1 VATVLALIEAVA
13 DRFAEAGLVFGHGT
27 DNPWDEAVALVLG
40 VTELADDRTVL
51 DIEVDPA
58 AVADIQRL
66 ADRRIDERIPLAY
79 LLGRCQFV
87 GRTFLIEPGVV
98 IPRSPIG
105 ALLADELVPWIRRP
119 PRRVL
124 DLCCGSGCIG
134 IIAALVFPDAD
145 VTLVELDAA
154 AATLA
159 ERNLR
164 LHGLEDRVRVVRSN
178 LFDALPVMAADQ
190 RFDLILSNPPYVDAV
205 DMASLPPEYRHEPA
219 LGLAGGEAGIELVDR
234 MLAVLGDWLAPG
246 GLFVCE
252 VGASAPALLRAH
264 PRLPFLWPELPE
276 GGEGV
281 FLLSADDLD

>member
-1 VATVLALIEAVA
+1 VVTVLALIEAIA
-13 DRFAEAGLVFGHGT
+13 DRFAESGLVFGHGT

-40 VTELADDRTVL
+40 VTDLADDQANL
-51 DIEVDPA
+51 AIEVDPI

-87 GRTFLIEPGVV
+87 GQTFLIEPGVV

-105 ALLADELVPWIRRP
+105 ALLAQQLAPWITRP

-134 IIAALVFPDAD
+134 IIAALVFPDAE
-145 VTLVELDAA
+145 VTLVELDPDAA
-154 AATLA
+154 ALA

-178 LFDALPVMAADQ
+178 LFDALPAVAADQ

-219 LGLAGGEAGIELVDR
+219 LGLAGGEGGIELVDR
-234 MLAVLGDWLAPG
+234 MLAALDAWLAPG

-281 FLLSADDLD
+281 FLLFADDLD

>member
-1 VATVLALIEAVA
+1 MLALIEAVT

-40 VTELADDRTVL
+40 VTELADDRTSL

-58 AVADIQRL
+58 AVAEIQRL

-87 GRTFLIEPGVV
+87 GQTFLIEPGVV

-134 IIAALVFPDAD
+134 IIAALVFPEAD

-154 AATLA
+154 AAALA